1 MEGKGRA
8 ELEEKMRRDYL
19 ATMKVNWSV
28 WPLIS
33 FINFRFIPPAQ
44 RYFPPTTAL
53 LEDLLLA
60 DPLARANRNS
70 WWLCQCRG
78 VSCVSCVCRAVCV
91 VRVLLPV
98 IYFGCC

>member
-1 MEGKGRA
+1 MEGKSRA

-53 LEDLLLA
+53 A
-60 DPLARANRNS
+60 DPLVVV
-70 WWLCQCRG
+70 LCACRG
-78 VSCVSCVCRAVCV
+78 VLCCVRVVCVCVSCACF
-91 VRVLLPV
+91 L
-98 IYFGCC
+98 